1 MHQRKFQIERVLL
14 NIIVQIK
21 LRQAHFCLCVIA
33 FDFLH
38 LTLLFISF
46 VHLFLTNII
55 ILNCVFCLVL
65 HLHTNCS
72 ISLWGN
78 ALHYPIP
85 PHTDKQ
91 ASQQIQR
98 HIYTNANKHKDT
110 RTCRNRRHKK
120 RNLYKRK
127 YTHLHKHKSTQTHQ
141 DTETQEHVNVITQ
154 KQIHSTQ
161 SYPLHSRLL

>member
-33 FDFLH
+33 FDYLH

-110 RTCRNRRHKK
+110 KK
-120 RNLYKRK
+120 QK
-127 YTHLHKHKSTQTHQ
+127 TQKKTFIQTQIHTPTQ
-141 DTETQEHVNVITQ
+141 TQEHTDTPRHTNTRARERYHT
-154 KQIHSTQ
+154 KTNT
-161 SYPLHSRLL
+161 

>member
-1 MHQRKFQIERVLL
+1 MPRLWCLTSFRCVDFHVFLI
-14 NIIVQIK
+14 NITV
-21 LRQAHFCLCVIA
+21 
-33 FDFLH
+33 
-38 LTLLFISF
+38 
-46 VHLFLTNII
+46 
-55 ILNCVFCLVL
+55 LNCVLCLVL

-110 RTCRNRRHKK
+110 RTRRNRRHKK
-120 RNLYKRK
+120 RHLYKRK

-141 DTETQEHVNVITQ
+141 DTQTQEHVIVITQ
-154 KQIHSTQ
+154 NQIHSTQ
-161 SYPLHSRLL
+161 SFSAYITIHSTIGQSNKLFYW